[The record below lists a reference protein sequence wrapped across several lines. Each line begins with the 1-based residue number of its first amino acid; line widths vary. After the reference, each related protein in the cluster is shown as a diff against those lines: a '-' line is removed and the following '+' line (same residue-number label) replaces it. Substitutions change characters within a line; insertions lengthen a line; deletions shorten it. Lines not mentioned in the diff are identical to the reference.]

1 MLLRESG
8 CKFIIDMK
16 KVEYVSRDGKDV
28 IFYYSGGRK
37 VNVSAGNVERAI
49 KVMDTISEY
58 DWSEDKTLVI

>member
-28 IFYYSGGRK
+28 IFYYSSGRK